1 MRRTFTSSVISIAV
15 ASTLSFAGGFAG
27 MMISMPASAHD
38 AASSAT
44 LTPTQ
49 LPRTVR
55 PTHYDVAIVPDA
67 AAATF
72 TGQVTITVDVLKPVT
87 SITLNAADLAFQ
99 SVELI
104 ANSDK
109 KSTKPN
115 NIKVNADEQ
124 SATFTFDHTIA
135 KGQYALSIAYSGVI
149 GSQANG
155 LFHVDYDTAA
165 GHQRAI
171 YTQFENSDAR
181 RFIPSWDEPNYKASF
196 DLQATVPTNQMAI
209 SNMPIAS
216 STDLHDGR
224 SLIKFG
230 TTPKMSTY
238 LLFFGLGD
246 FERATGLSDGTEVGV
261 VTQRGSL
268 SQAAFPLA
276 SSSQILHEYN
286 DYFGVRYPLP
296 KLDNIAAPG
305 SSQFFSAMENWGA
318 IFTFEDAMLLDPT
331 ISTQNDKEISFITE
345 AHEMAHQWFGDLVT
359 MRWWD
364 DLWLNEGFASWME
377 NRMTERLH
385 PEWNTKLLAVEVHQ
399 EAMDLDSLSTT
410 HPIVQHIET
419 VEQASQAFDEIT
431 YQKGESVIH
440 MLESYVGADAWRD
453 GVRLY
458 MKEHA
463 YSNTTSDD
471 FWRAIQKASPKPITT
486 IAHDFTLQP
495 GIPMIKVGDASC
507 VAGNTT
513 VQLTQAEFSRDHL
526 DKKSLRWHV
535 PVMAQAIGA
544 TAGATA
550 SATVPVQTLVSDGKA
565 TLHLPGCGPVLV
577 NAGQTGYFRTL
588 YTPKQFKALAD
599 NFAQLAPIDQ
609 LGLLAD
615 SWSLGLAGLQPMSDV
630 LNLAIAT
637 PLNSDPQIWSRIT
650 GMYSGINQL
659 YRFDAKRQQQFNQF
673 AIAQLTP
680 VMAKVGWNASA
691 DDTSATINLR
701 EQLISTLSQ
710 LDDQATIAEAMRRY
724 EAKATDPAAFPVE
737 LRKVIV
743 SVVALHADAATWDKL
758 HAAAQSEKSP
768 MIKDQMYH
776 LIATVKNP
784 ALAQRALEIAM
795 TDEPGATNSAGML
808 DQVARLYPD
817 TAFDFAIAHL
827 AQVEKFVDTSSQSRY
842 MPRLAG
848 ESSDPAMTDKLNA
861 YAKAHLAASALG
873 STKTALANISYHI
886 KVRTQR
892 LPEIDAWL
900 ASHH

>member
-1 MRRTFTSSVISIAV
+1 MRRHIISIAV
-15 ASTLSFAGGFAG
+15 ASALAFTGITSVPVYAHEASGTLAQ
-27 MMISMPASAHD
+27 
-38 AASSAT
+38 
-44 LTPTQ
+44 TPTQ
-49 LPRTVR
+49 LPRTVK
-55 PTHYDVAIVPDA
+55 PGHYDIAIVPNAADA
-67 AAATF
+67 CF
-72 TGQVTITVDVLKPVT
+72 TGQVSITIEVLKPT
-87 SITLNAADLAFQ
+87 ASITLNAADLAFQ
-99 SVELI
+99 TVELI
-104 ANSDK
+104 ANNK
-109 KSTKPN
+109 KSSKPT
-115 NIKVNADEQ
+115 NIAVNAEEQ
-124 SATFTFDHTIA
+124 TATFTFDHTIA
-135 KGQYALSIAYSGVI
+135 KGNYTLTIAYSGVI

-181 RFIPSWDEPNYKASF
+181 RFVPSWDEPNYKASF
-196 DLQATVPTNQMAI
+196 DLQATVPSKQMAI

-216 STDLHDGR
+216 TAELHDGL
-224 SLIKFG
+224 SLVKFG

-246 FERATGLSDGTEVGV
+246 FERATGKVDGTEVGV

-286 DYFGVRYPLP
+286 DYFGVRFPLP

-318 IFTFEDAMLLDPT
+318 IFTFENAMLLDPNN
-331 ISTQNDKEISFITE
+331 STQSDKEISFITE

-377 NRMTERLH
+377 NRTTERLH

-399 EAMDLDSLSTT
+399 EAMSLDSLSTT

-453 GVRLY
+453 GVRNY
-458 MKEHA
+458 MKDHA

-471 FWRAIQKASPKPITT
+471 FWRAIQKASPKQITA

-507 VAGNTT
+507 TAGKTT
-513 VQLTQAEFSRDHL
+513 IQLTQSEFSRDHL
-526 DKKSLRWHV
+526 DKKSLSWHV
-535 PVMAQAIGA
+535 PVTAQIIG
-544 TAGATA
+544 TTE
-550 SATVPVQTLVSDGKA
+550 PVQTLVSGGKA
-565 TLHLPGCGPVLV
+565 TVHLPGCGPVMV

-588 YTPKQFKALAD
+588 YSPKQFTALAD
-599 NFAQLAPIDQ
+599 HFAELAPIDQ
-609 LGLLAD
+609 LGLLSD
-615 SWSLGLAGLQPMSDV
+615 SWSLGLAGLQPMSNV

-637 PLNSDPQIWSRIT
+637 PLNSDPQIWSNIT
-650 GMYSGINQL
+650 GLYNGINQL

-673 AIAQLTP
+673 AVARLTP
-680 VMAKVGWNASA
+680 VMAKIGWNASA

-701 EQLISTLSQ
+701 EQLIQTLSQ
-710 LDDQATIAEAMRRY
+710 LDDQATIAEATRRY
-724 EAKATDPAAFPVE
+724 EAQATDPAAFPVE
-737 LRKVIV
+737 LRKVIM
-743 SVVALHADAATWDKL
+743 SVIALHADAATWDKL
-758 HAAAQSEKSP
+758 HAAAQAEKSP

-776 LIATVKNP
+776 LISTSKNP
-784 ALAQRALEIAM
+784 ELANRALELAM
-795 TDEPGATNSAGML
+795 TDEPGVTNSAGML

-817 TAFDFAIAHL
+817 TTFDFAIAHL
-827 AQVEKFVDTSSQSRY
+827 TQVEKFVDGSSRSRY
-842 MPRLAG
+842 IPRLAG
-848 ESSDPAMTDKLNA
+848 ESSDPAMIDKLNA

-873 STKTALANISYHI
+873 STKTALANINYHAN
-886 KVRTQR
+886 VRIQR

-900 ASHH
+900 AAHQ